1 MQHIHL
7 GPRWVR
13 PHRRIPT
20 NFPHVPLFCAADS
33 TATSSTSNGNLTQSS
48 DACGVDPNEVPDRIT
63 KDTRLST
70 DMHLAL
76 HTALHDL
83 TSSELSKLLEH
94 AGFSLPQEAADREA
108 LARSLR
114 ALLDR
119 ELTAL
124 EEADDQ
130 HSSLNPAKSH
140 NHHKEKLRMRLESLR
155 KDIDA
160 ETTTH
165 DCVDSPSNKVQPQ
178 SRPFSQISSLR
189 PLWLEQ
195 PRQFSWDSELYSLRE
210 LVGGLTEG
218 GEGNYPPSE
227 ESLLRVR
234 DEQVREIIFL
244 PAQLMEEEVEAA
256 ARLLTRST
264 APSAPQSSGVSP
276 VLPQETQGPVF
287 EGRCSASTIG
297 APRTLLR
304 LQYELSQVIKDL
316 NSTFCLLQSG
326 VQCRPRG
333 PPGESGPGVQ
343 QRGAEGLADPQEAP
357 ESSEMMTP
365 ERQIEALKQPLLS
378 LLGLMPEF
386 KDRNELLG
394 AAYCTKVKREAGDSA
409 ENEKLRGILLLPGNL
424 SPRDARVRYLADR
437 IAHSCQALVLVPEL
451 LPSGSNPPSLAD
463 SASSPSLNRL
473 AEGQLAAMRLR
484 PYGLQG
490 LIARALLWMHLSE
503 GAQTLG
509 LVGVGEGAKEALLFA
524 ALAAPGAHA
533 SVALPAAASAV
544 EKNCRLNEGPS
555 SASMAQDRRLLPHLD
570 TVVALYPT
578 EFNIDQV
585 AAKLQ
590 LPTLALFD
598 EEPIPADKRLEPKN
612 KTEGNP
618 HGIAEVVPS
627 SFAAAFDKALRKIG
641 RTKDHW
647 VQAVPRSAKS
657 RWGKFSE
664 LVDDDL
670 LLMTTSWL
678 SLWMGGEVP
687 HSIDAVRDVSGFEL
701 RFRDFRHTDSSVS
714 PKGEQTSGGAS
725 TT

>member
-1 MQHIHL
+1 
-7 GPRWVR
+7 
-13 PHRRIPT
+13 
-20 NFPHVPLFCAADS
+20 
-33 TATSSTSNGNLTQSS
+33 
-48 DACGVDPNEVPDRIT
+48 
-63 KDTRLST
+63 
-70 DMHLAL
+70 MHLAL

-424 SPRDARVRYLADR
+424 SPRYCTQLGGGTQSLAQAPLVQLMCILISVPPWPLRPLLVPLLSLYASVSFLPASCRRILRDARVRYLADR

-657 RWGKFSE
+657 RRGKFSE
-664 LVDDDL
+664 LVNDDL